1 MKIANNTV
9 AAIDYTL
16 TNAKGEVIDSSEGME
31 PLSYLHG
38 AQNIIPGLERELDGL
53 VVGDEKSVVVQP
65 ADGYGVHDENLI
77 VTVSRE
83 RIEAEAQVEVGMRFH
98 AQTPAGIRVMRV
110 VKVEDDTVTFDGNHE
125 LAGETLHFKVKVI
138 AVREAK
144 PNEVENGHP
153 HAEGGCGCG
162 SGCGCH

>member
-38 AQNIIPGLERELDGL
+38 AQNIIPGLERELEGL

-77 VTVSRE
+77 VTVPRE

-110 VKVEDDTVTFDGNHE
+110 VKVEGDTVTFDGNHE

-144 PNEVENGHP
+144 PNEVEHGHP